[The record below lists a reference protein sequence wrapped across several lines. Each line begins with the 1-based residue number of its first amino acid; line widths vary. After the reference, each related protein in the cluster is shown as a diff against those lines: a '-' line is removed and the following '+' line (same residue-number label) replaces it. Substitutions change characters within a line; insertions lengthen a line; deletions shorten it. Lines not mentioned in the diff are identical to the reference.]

1 MKVNVT
7 EGDLALGVQVIVEK
21 HGAKARYALQL
32 LQTRRMIAV
41 ATAYSSTRAV
51 NIGYTDLM
59 VDLTFA

>member
-32 LQTRRMIAV
+32 LQTR
-41 ATAYSSTRAV
+41 
-51 NIGYTDLM
+51 GYDRCGYGIL
-59 VDLTFA
+59 